1 MNKKLNLSILIAVAV
16 LAFSGAARAE
26 TFFAYLNGAQ
36 ENPAV
41 ATSATGYARVFLNE
55 STLTINY
62 TVVYNGLSAAQN
74 AGHIHSAALGVN
86 GPVAIAFPVV
96 GGTSGTITGTS
107 AITAPQIATLRAN
120 GMYVNIHTSAF
131 PGGEIRGQLGKK
143 RPVDF
148 DGDGRQDF
156 SVLRFPAAGS
166 PRPITFWNY
175 NSTTGTQIFGTW
187 GNSQTD
193 YPAPGDY
200 DGDGRDDFALFRAN
214 AIGAQSEFWIIKSSD
229 FTVRYFAWGIGGDIV
244 CARDFDGDGITDPAV
259 FRRGASAGAPSTW
272 YIRRS
277 SNGTVQ
283 TELFGT
289 TGGTANDQDFPIPG
303 DYDGDGK
310 YDVAVYR
317 AGALTPTNSFIVK
330 RSSDGGITY
339 RQFGNFVSDYILPGD
354 YDGDG
359 KFDYA
364 VARTGATSTTPMVW
378 WILQSGTGTVRVQPW
393 GITSDFPVQGDY
405 DGDARTDVAV
415 FRQGAAAGA
424 ASHFWV
430 LGSFSNSTQVT
441 QWGVNPDFPIA
452 RFDSR

>member
-156 SVLRFPAAGS
+156 SVLRFPAGGS
-166 PRPITFWNY
+166 PRSPRSPNA
-175 NSTTGTQIFGTW
+175 STTM
-187 GNSQTD
+187 
-193 YPAPGDY
+193 PAS
-200 DGDGRDDFALFRAN
+200 GRRMSTAPTRWRA
-214 AIGAQSEFWIIKSSD
+214 
-229 FTVRYFAWGIGGDIV
+229 
-244 CARDFDGDGITDPAV
+244 C
-259 FRRGASAGAPSTW
+259 PS
-272 YIRRS
+272 
-277 SNGTVQ
+277 
-283 TELFGT
+283 
-289 TGGTANDQDFPIPG
+289 P
-303 DYDGDGK
+303 
-310 YDVAVYR
+310 
-317 AGALTPTNSFIVK
+317 
-330 RSSDGGITY
+330 
-339 RQFGNFVSDYILPGD
+339 
-354 YDGDG
+354 
-359 KFDYA
+359 
-364 VARTGATSTTPMVW
+364 
-378 WILQSGTGTVRVQPW
+378 
-393 GITSDFPVQGDY
+393 
-405 DGDARTDVAV
+405 
-415 FRQGAAAGA
+415 
-424 ASHFWV
+424 
-430 LGSFSNSTQVT
+430 
-441 QWGVNPDFPIA
+441 
-452 RFDSR
+452 